1 MSSILV
7 LVMLVLTVA
16 TLTLTTTATIRVSQ
30 DSPFCS
36 LSLPILRCVFANTT
50 QNVELG
56 KVNLDG
62 VKEVRVEA
70 ASHFHTSPQC
80 LTILR
85 VGSSNDV
92 KVQGGAAPNT
102 ENISTPMGKEEG
114 RRRKETHQQA
124 YTHQQSPG
132 NTSSRRSIRGLGVER
147 RGSDGEYDGEVKED
161 WCSRNV
167 SVTQSRVSWLRG
179 QFDRVSI
186 QLSPT
191 DEVSGEIRVLDIKR
205 TSPLVTLAVKVD
217 EVILM
222 NSTVQNVTQLEVN
235 ERLLINNVRIGRVGP
250 QAIIVNGRSEQSQG
264 GLEFT
269 LSSVV
274 VNVMETGA
282 MRVRG
287 GHLSINDLTF
297 GMLRDGAMVVEP
309 GGKLTLNNVRVLH
322 ASYACLVLEPNATLI
337 LDNFMLENN
346 TIPHMK
352 LFTGVS
358 QVFVLPLLAISPQES
373 VKDTQQEK
381 AFPGF
386 SWYWLVVMAVVGQV
400 SGLVIGSAVMWRR
413 PDLTKGLPSISLS
426 ELLGRERSREE
437 AEGHTNEGM
446 CRSGLQR
453 QDSGLTSSSFA
464 SFVPGHERQRS
475 SSTLLPPIYKPPNP
489 ELEPA
494 HSNTYVQLQ
503 SPSENPEQVIYEEV
517 DNFAQCRPES
527 TYLAMH

>member
-7 LVMLVLTVA
+7 FVLLVLTVA
-16 TLTLTTTATIRVSQ
+16 SITLTTATIRVSQ
-30 DSPFCS
+30 DTPFCS

-70 ASHFHTSPQC
+70 ASHLHASPQC
-80 LTILR
+80 LTSLR

-92 KVQGGAAPNT
+92 KVQGGAAPNS
-102 ENISTPMGKEEG
+102 ENISTPMEKEEG
-114 RRRKETHQQA
+114 HRRKD
-124 YTHQQSPG
+124 THQQSPG
-132 NTSSRRSIRGLGVER
+132 NTSSSRRGIRGLGVER
-147 RGSDGEYDGEVKED
+147 RGSDGEHGQVKQD

-205 TSPLVTLAVKVD
+205 TSPLVTLAVRVD
-217 EVILM
+217 EMTLM
-222 NSTVQNVTQLEVN
+222 NTTVQNVTQLEVN

-264 GLEFT
+264 DLEFT
-269 LSSVV
+269 VSSVA

-297 GMLRDGAMVVEP
+297 GTLRDGAMVVEP
-309 GGKLTLNNVRVLH
+309 GGKLTLNNVRVLQ
-322 ASYACLVLEPNATLI
+322 ASYSCLVLERNATLI
-337 LDNFMLENN
+337 LDNFKLENN

-352 LFTGVS
+352 LSTGVS
-358 QVFVLPLLAISPQES
+358 QVFVLPLMAISPQES
-373 VKDTQQEK
+373 GKDTQEK

-400 SGLVIGSAVMWRR
+400 SGLVIGSAAMWRR

-437 AEGHTNEGM
+437 AEGYTNEGM
-446 CRSGLQR
+446 CRPGLQR

-464 SFVPGHERQRS
+464 SFVPGHDRQQP
-475 SSTLLPPIYKPPNP
+475 SSTLIPPTYKPPNP
-489 ELEPA
+489 ELVPA
-494 HSNTYVQLQ
+494 YSNTYVQLQ
-503 SPSENPEQVIYEEV
+503 SPSANPDEVIYEEA

-527 TYLAMH
+527 TYLTMQKIRD